1 MGRPFPFVQAR
12 RTVVA
17 SSRFLR
23 SVFIAL
29 ILLAPI
35 AVRLASGEHDSSASS
50 PPVLSA
56 VSMSGTITGGG
67 TVTIKVSL
75 SSNATTATAVSL
87 HSNRPSVLTPP
98 ATVTVPSEQKTAS
111 VQVVTRA
118 ANQTAIV
125 TISAILGSVTKTTQ
139 VTVKPPALSSV
150 ALPESVAEGSRAFLT
165 VRLNSVAPRGGMDV
179 AVAASPSGKL
189 SLMPSSVH
197 VPGGTTG
204 LAVAL
209 RAAQVP
215 STTSVTIQGTL
226 NGITKS
232 DSMVITDV
240 VATATPTRTR
250 TPSAPTATR
259 TPGAPTAT
267 PTKTPAPPTA
277 TKTPVPPTATPTKT
291 PVPPTATPIPQ
302 ITGVT
307 LVCSPLALNPGRE
320 STCTV
325 TLLGVNLANLP
336 GQPVPVDIGRQ
347 LVFLDAPN
355 TTELSAPTFS
365 TQFQVR
371 APVSGSA
378 GLFVHVGEFT
388 GGYEAGVTFT
398 ITDPPPPQVTGITLD
413 CPNTVHV
420 SVQATCTVYILGN
433 NLEGLPDRFLT
444 VQISATGASMSVPA
458 TVQVNEPFESATFNF
473 TPTSTG
479 TATITVLCKGFSDFE
494 DMTITT

>member
-1 MGRPFPFVQAR
+1 M
-12 RTVVA
+12 A

-150 ALPESVAEGSRAFLT
+150 SLPEWVAEGGRAFLT

-189 SLMPSSVH
+189 SLTPSSVH

-215 STTSVTIQGTL
+215 STTSVTIRGTL

-240 VATATPTRTR
+240 VATATPT
-250 TPSAPTATR
+250 
-259 TPGAPTAT
+259 
-267 PTKTPAPPTA
+267 KTPAPPTA
-277 TKTPVPPTATPTKT
+277 TKTNT
-291 PVPPTATPIPQ
+291 PVPPTATRTNTPVPPTATSVPQ
-302 ITGVT
+302 ITGVD
-307 LVCSPLALNPGRE
+307 LLCSGSSLYLGQY

-325 TLLGVNLANLP
+325 TLLGVNLGALP
-336 GQPVPVDIGRQ
+336 PDPVPVLIGKQ
-347 LVFLDAPN
+347 PVYLDAPDSLD
-355 TTELSAPTFS
+355 LSSPSFTN
-365 TQFQVR
+365 QFQVR
-371 APVSGSA
+371 ALATGTTSILVHA
-378 GLFVHVGEFT
+378 GDFF
-388 GGYEAGVTFT
+388 GGWEDTFYFT
-398 ITDPPPPQVTGITLD
+398 ITNPAPQVTGITLD
-413 CPNTVHV
+413 CPNNAHPLE
-420 SVQATCTVYILGN
+420 AETCTVYIQGI
-433 NLEGLPDRFLT
+433 NLHALQQRFLVVT
-444 VQISATGASMSVPA
+444 IFTSGPVSAPGSVN
-458 TVQVNEPFESATFNF
+458 VGDPFESETFVF
-473 TPTSTG
+473 TPSGTG
-479 TATITVLCKGFSDFE
+479 TGSITVQLDGFSDTE
-494 DMTITT
+494 DILVSN

>member
-1 MGRPFPFVQAR
+1 MV
-12 RTVVA
+12 

-35 AVRLASGEHDSSASS
+35 AVRLTSGEHDSSASS

-56 VSMSGTITGGG
+56 VSMSGSITGGG

-75 SSNATTATAVSL
+75 SDKATAATAVAL

-98 ATVTVPSEQKTAS
+98 ATVTVPAGQKYAS
-111 VQVVTRA
+111 VQVPTRA
-118 ANQTAIV
+118 ANQIAIV
-125 TISAILGSVTKTTQ
+125 TISAMLGSITKTTQ

-150 ALPESVAEGSRAFLT
+150 SLPEWVAEGGRAYLT

-232 DSMVITDV
+232 DSMVITDLA
-240 VATATPTRTR
+240 ATATPTRTR
-250 TPSAPTATR
+250 TPSAPTATK

-267 PTKTPAPPTA
+267 PTKTPAAPTA
-277 TKTPVPPTATPTKT
+277 TKTNIPVPPTATRTNT

-302 ITGVT
+302 ITGVD
-307 LVCSPLALNPGRE
+307 LVCSPSALHPGDY

-325 TLLGVNLANLP
+325 TLLGTNLGALP
-336 GQPVPVDIGRQ
+336 PDPVPVLIGKQ
-347 LVFLDAPN
+347 PVFIDAPDTLDLPSPSFTN
-355 TTELSAPTFS
+355 
-365 TQFQVR
+365 QFQVR
-371 APVSGSA
+371 ALATGTTSILVHA
-378 GLFVHVGEFT
+378 GDFF
-388 GGYEAGVTFT
+388 GGWEDTFYFT
-398 ITDPPPPQVTGITLD
+398 ITNPAPQVTGITLD
-413 CPNTVHV
+413 CPNNAHPLE
-420 SVQATCTVYILGN
+420 AETCTVYIQGT
-433 NLEGLPDRFLT
+433 NLHALQQRFLVVT
-444 VQISATGASMSVPA
+444 IFTSGPVSAPGSVN
-458 TVQVNEPFESATFNF
+458 VGDPFESETFVF
-473 TPTSTG
+473 TPSGTG
-479 TATITVLCKGFSDFE
+479 TGSITVQLDGFSDTE
-494 DMTITT
+494 DILVSN